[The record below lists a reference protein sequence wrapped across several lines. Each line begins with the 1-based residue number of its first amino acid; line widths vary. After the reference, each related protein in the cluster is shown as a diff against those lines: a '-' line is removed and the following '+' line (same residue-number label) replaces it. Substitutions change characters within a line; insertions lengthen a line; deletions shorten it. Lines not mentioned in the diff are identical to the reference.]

1 MPIPK
6 PHSDEKE
13 EDYIGRCISEISGE
27 YTEEGQPY
35 AICKSTWDNPTEL
48 AEHETEPELQN
59 LPDVKEGETPERLA
73 DKFYGDS
80 NYHWVILHVNEII
93 DPRFDW
99 PLTTY
104 QLEQYVGSKYGVAN
118 VQATHHWEDGSG
130 NWVNN
135 TYPSATAIS
144 NYVYEE
150 DLNED
155 KRRIKILKPRY
166 LAAVETEFDN
176 KIKQ

>member
-1 MPIPK
+1 MYFQKFPYDVYSLDDLQSVQLVKDIFRRVTINDDIK
-6 PHSDEKE
+6 NNSSIYDEY
-13 EDYIGRCISEISGE
+13 DI
-27 YTEEGQPY
+27 
-35 AICKSTWDNPTEL
+35 
-48 AEHETEPELQN
+48 
-59 LPDVKEGETPERLA
+59 KEGETPERLA
-73 DKFYGDS
+73 DKIYGDS

-144 NYVYEE
+144 NYTFEE
-150 DLNED
+150 EKNED
-155 KRRIKILKPRY
+155 KRRIKILKPKY
-166 LAAVETEFDN
+166 LAAIESEFDS
-176 KIKQ
+176 KINI